1 MRTRP
6 STRQLIN
13 TYIYSKQ
20 PFLFSRSRNI
30 TDSLYSL
37 SEEQRHLSHDRVLD
51 SVLCVLSVAL
61 ITLEYSSITLVK
73 RNTKSFIS

>member
-30 TDSLYSL
+30 TEFLYSL
-37 SEEQRHLSHDRVLD
+37 SEEQRHLSHD
-51 SVLCVLSVAL
+51 SVLYVLSVAL